1 MEADFGLVGLKKVL
15 KKFTHGDDALGVR
28 RDRLKVA
35 DVLAVESTE
44 DKINFFLL
52 VWYVAEWCEIGTE
65 VLHRKYRAGG
75 VDADWFVI
83 WTSCYEW
90 QVRFGTEHVIDLAIP
105 EKEHYAWFHDVLE
118 DEILVIVANF
128 VDIWQY

>member
-1 MEADFGLVGLKKVL
+1 VEADFGLVGLKKVL

-52 VWYVAEWCEIGTE
+52 V
-65 VLHRKYRAGG
+65 
-75 VDADWFVI
+75 
-83 WTSCYEW
+83 
-90 QVRFGTEHVIDLAIP
+90 
-105 EKEHYAWFHDVLE
+105 
-118 DEILVIVANF
+118 
-128 VDIWQY
+128 